1 MLYALAFVNKQTG
14 SLQVSNFRHCI
25 FFLET
30 YAISFPISGVFLGI
44 LEHTRPQL
52 GASSSYSPR
61 LKVFSLVLVDSAL
74 LVSFSLQ
81 IMWNNFSF
89 VIFANYFW
97 KFSYLT
103 FAKQVWICFCV
114 HFRRTL
120 IFVHFPITA
129 ILLRVCCLGFRPSPD
144 ISPLCYIWKLIFLSN
159 IAISAVSG

>member
-74 LVSFSLQ
+74 SAFSLQ
-81 IMWNNFSF
+81 IMLKNFSF
-89 VIFANYFW
+89 FIFANYF
-97 KFSYLT
+97 
-103 FAKQVWICFCV
+103 
-114 HFRRTL
+114 
-120 IFVHFPITA
+120 
-129 ILLRVCCLGFRPSPD
+129 
-144 ISPLCYIWKLIFLSN
+144 
-159 IAISAVSG
+159 